1 MADKDLGDITENLE
15 EELENLQ
22 HTKMKVFG
30 VTMTPATIM
39 GAFALVSAILGSL
52 YGGFE
57 VYKDYMEMKEKLANL
72 DTDAIEARNDQIEIK
87 LDEAIEYTRD
97 IKSGLRDDIL
107 GIEKQVD
114 RMEDKLRE
122 QEQEVRDIIANAE
135 ERFENKRD
143 GLQNDY
149 DEKANRLRDSNDTRM
164 NDLEAKVERDLKELD
179 ERLSNK
185 LQRALD
191 NPLAN

>member
-185 LQRALD
+185 LQRSLD

>member
-15 EELENLQ
+15 SEMENLQ
-22 HTKMKVFG
+22 NTKMKIFG
-30 VTMTPATIM
+30 ITMTPATIM
-39 GAFALVSAILGSL
+39 GMVTLLSAILGSL

-57 VYKDYMEMKEKLANL
+57 VYKDYMEMKEKLSNL
-72 DTDAIEARNDQIEIK
+72 DTEAIEARNTQIEIK

-122 QEQEVRDIIANAE
+122 QEQETRDIIANAE

-143 GLQNDY
+143 SLQNDY
-149 DEKANRLRDSNDTRM
+149 DEKANRLRDANDTRM
-164 NDLEAKVERDLKELD
+164 NDLEAKVERDLTELD
-179 ERLSNK
+179 ERLSQK